1 MQTEKVVAVSSK
13 PGPTPQTSKLVGL
26 KLFIKKSPQ
35 YTTYKHIVSKLRL
48 KNLLINTSMLIWLNI
63 PMVIDDS
70 IPLERDPVGIGLN
83 CKWNCKSWILSI
95 KDCQFCQNIIVPYL
109 PTLPGCQQWRKEK
122 GELATSPYLA
132 RPESKQICWEH
143 NSKFVNLTWC
153 LTAREWWGSCNVCI
167 FEECEDGFTYFRPHI
182 C

>member
-95 KDCQFCQNIIVPYL
+95 KVCQFCQNIIVPYL

-122 GELATSPYLA
+122 GKRESATSPYLA
-132 RPESKQICWEH
+132 RPESKLYWWIHFCWDYSRQTNH
-143 NSKFVNLTWC
+143 TWC
-153 LTAREWWGSCNVCI
+153 LLAREWLEPWGVVTMHSWRVW
-167 FEECEDGFTYFRPHI
+167 G
-182 C
+182 